1 MVAEE
6 GLKMRR
12 GGFMRTIGI
21 CALGL
26 GLGILIAAVFP
37 VGFLLFL
44 VSFFDM
50 ICVSRMTMEC

>member
-1 MVAEE
+1 
-6 GLKMRR
+6 MRR